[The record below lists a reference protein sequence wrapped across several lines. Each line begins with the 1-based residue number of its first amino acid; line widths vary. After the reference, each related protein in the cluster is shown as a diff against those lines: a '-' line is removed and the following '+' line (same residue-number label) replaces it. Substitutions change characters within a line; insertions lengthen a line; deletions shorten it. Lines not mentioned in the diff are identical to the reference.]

1 MRPGV
6 ARTLMQWEP
15 ERLHEP
21 ALVSACQRLL
31 SALLPVRAIAF
42 LSLWAIARVGN
53 SPFGPLH

>member
-21 ALVSACQRLL
+21 ALFSACQRLL
-31 SALLPVRAIAF
+31 SVPVPVRAIAF
-42 LSLWAIARVGN
+42 FSLWVIARVGN
-53 SPFGPLH
+53 STFGPLH

>member
-1 MRPGV
+1 MRSGV

-31 SALLPVRAIAF
+31 SALVPVRAIAF

-53 SPFGPLH
+53 SPFEPLH